1 MLGCENLN
9 LLWSSDIHFM
19 NQAVHLFS
27 CWIHHFGKGY
37 GVILEMIADSPNGTG
52 LQVGRPRPVLVY
64 QLYCSFQGCE
74 FTVRV
79 SFLEI
84 YNEELIDLLGA
95 ESVENPRLKIYE
107 DNVKKV

>member
-1 MLGCENLN
+1 MLNPTDI
-9 LLWSSDIHFM
+9 LL
-19 NQAVHLFS
+19 
-27 CWIHHFGKGY
+27 
-37 GVILEMIADSPNGTG
+37 
-52 LQVGRPRPVLVY
+52 
-64 QLYCSFQGCE
+64 QGCE

-107 DNVKKV
+107 DNVKKVSILYLKDIKVFCKCILLIENIQKLMAYLMMPYVPFCD

>member
-1 MLGCENLN
+1 MLWFNIVGFLQILYSTLVNIFVCAVLMNN
-9 LLWSSDIHFM
+9 KNFSSVM
-19 NQAVHLFS
+19 SSV
-27 CWIHHFGKGY
+27 
-37 GVILEMIADSPNGTG
+37 
-52 LQVGRPRPVLVY
+52 LQE
-64 QLYCSFQGCE
+64 CE

-107 DNVKKV
+107 DAGKKVQYC

>member
-1 MLGCENLN
+1 MYS
-9 LLWSSDIHFM
+9 LL
-19 NQAVHLFS
+19 L
-27 CWIHHFGKGY
+27 
-37 GVILEMIADSPNGTG
+37 
-52 LQVGRPRPVLVY
+52 
-64 QLYCSFQGCE
+64 FQGSE

-107 DNVKKV
+107 DTTKKVWLAFKFFFANNDCYCISISTLYVYRTNK